1 MNCSILE
8 FQVSVN
14 GPRGSL
20 AIRLLLLAAL
30 CMLAYAPSL
39 SIPLIED
46 DYPNLWE
53 SHTYGPPA
61 ALPVLLHNSV
71 FRLRAT
77 SYWTMWPL
85 WQLFHTIPWPYHLF
99 SLLLH
104 VANVWLAYAIAALW
118 PRMRPAA
125 FWAAAFFAVAEG
137 HQEAV
142 MWFSAIG
149 ELYTFLFGGASLA
162 LWLLACRPGSRWFLQ
177 AASAG
182 LFALALLSKES
193 AVVFLPLFLLAVPAE
208 NWESWKR
215 SLVRLL
221 PHLALAAL
229 AIASIAA
236 SRGSSFR
243 FSDGSF
249 SLHAPFWFTW
259 PYGVARVLWIWGW
272 IALAAISWFRT
283 PSLRKPAFR
292 ALSWIGIALAPYSF
306 LTYSRQIPSR
316 QTYLASFGLALLVG
330 LALAHLAARNRGAG
344 KLPRA
349 AAVVAIV
356 ALLSNAGYLWTRKRA
371 QFLARAEP
379 TEQLIKLARQTE
391 GPIWVRC
398 FPRAPYIAQEAVHLA
413 AGRPPSTLIWSEA
426 EAARRKPA
434 AVFCYQER

>member
-8 FQVSVN
+8 FQVSVKAS
-14 GPRGSL
+14 RGSL
-20 AIRLLLLAAL
+20 AIGLLLLAGL
-30 CMLAYAPSL
+30 CVLAYGPSL

-53 SHTYGPPA
+53 SHTYGPAAA
-61 ALPVLLHNSV
+61 ALPILLHSPV

-85 WQLFHTIPWPYHLF
+85 WRLFHTTSWPYHLF

-104 VANVWLAYAIAALW
+104 VVNVWLAYAIACLW

-142 MWFSAIG
+142 MWFSAIN
-149 ELYTFLFGGASLA
+149 ELYMFLFGAASLA
-162 LWLLACRPGSRWFLQ
+162 LWLLACRPGSRWYWQ
-177 AASAG
+177 AASAL

-193 AVVFLPLFLLAVPAE
+193 AAVWLPLFLLAAPRG
-208 NWESWKR
+208 WR
-215 SLVRLL
+215 PLLVRLW

-229 AIASIAA
+229 AMASVAA
-236 SRGSSFR
+236 SRGTSFR
-243 FSDGSF
+243 YSDGSF
-249 SLHAPFWFTW
+249 SLGAPFWFSW
-259 PYGVARVLWIWGW
+259 PYGIARVLWIWGW
-272 IALAAISWFRT
+272 IALAAIVCFRT
-283 PSLRKPAFR
+283 RSLRKPAAL
-292 ALSWIGIALAPYSF
+292 ALSWIGIALIPYSF

-330 LALAHLAARNRGAG
+330 LVLAHLVASGLGAG
-344 KLPRA
+344 KFPRA
-349 AAVVAIV
+349 AAVVAV
-356 ALLSNAGYLWTRKRA
+356 VVLLGNIGYLWTRKRA

-379 TEQLIKLARQTE
+379 TEQLIRLARQTD

-398 FPRAPYIAQEAVHLA
+398 FPRVPYIAQEAVHLA
-413 AGRPPSTLIWSEA
+413 AGRPPSTLLWSQAEA
-426 EAARRKPA
+426 ERRKPA